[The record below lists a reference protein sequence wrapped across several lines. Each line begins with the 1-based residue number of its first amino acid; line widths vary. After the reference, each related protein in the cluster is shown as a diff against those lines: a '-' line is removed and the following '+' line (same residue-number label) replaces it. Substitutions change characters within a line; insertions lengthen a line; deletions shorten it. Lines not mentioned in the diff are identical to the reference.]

1 MTTPKV
7 IEINKSLFGKSP
19 GRLSARTMG
28 SPPRSPP
35 QTRMMLHARG
45 IRSRLPRNII
55 EALKTIRALTAVTT
69 R

>member
-1 MTTPKV
+1 
-7 IEINKSLFGKSP
+7 
-19 GRLSARTMG
+19 MG